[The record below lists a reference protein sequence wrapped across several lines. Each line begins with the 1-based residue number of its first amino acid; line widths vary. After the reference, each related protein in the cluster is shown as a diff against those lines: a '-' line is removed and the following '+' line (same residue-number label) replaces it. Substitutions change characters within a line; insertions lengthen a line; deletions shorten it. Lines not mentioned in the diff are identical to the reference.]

1 MKKEVLIIV
10 FILLLLLWW
19 WNMRA
24 STPEPIF
31 DKQTQPEPVAERY
44 TVKRGDSIWKIAKKR
59 LPQSASNGQ
68 IMEYVIQISIDNG
81 KDPALIDG
89 ILESGKNDPDL
100 IFPGDILNILP
111 YK

>member
-1 MKKEVLIIV
+1 
-10 FILLLLLWW
+10 
-19 WNMRA
+19 MRA
-24 STPEPIF
+24 AEP
-31 DKQTQPEPVAERY
+31 QPVAMQTETEPKPERY

-59 LPQSASNGQ
+59 LPSGATNGQ

-100 IFPGDILNILP
+100 IFPGEILNIAP

>member
-1 MKKEVLIIV
+1 MKKEVIIV
-10 FILLLLLWW
+10 LILLLLLLYW

-24 STPEPIF
+24 LEPIQIEM
-31 DKQTQPEPVAERY
+31 QTEAPPERY

-59 LPQSASNGQ
+59 LPSGASNGQ

-81 KDPALIDG
+81 KDPALIDD

-100 IFPGDILNILP
+100 IFPGEILNIEA

>member
-1 MKKEVLIIV
+1 
-10 FILLLLLWW
+10 
-19 WNMRA
+19 
-24 STPEPIF
+24 
-31 DKQTQPEPVAERY
+31 
-44 TVKRGDSIWKIAKKR
+44 
-59 LPQSASNGQ
+59 
-68 IMEYVIQISIDNG
+68 MEYVIQISIDNG